1 MKILLPVDGST
12 CSIRAAEQLLKMRS
26 ELASSPET
34 HLLQV
39 HLPIPIG
46 RVQAHVGH
54 DTLLAYYREES
65 EAQLAAV
72 AQLLKDAGLEYHTHI
87 HVGQPAEVIVDIARQ
102 IGAEMIL
109 MGTHGRGAVGTLV
122 LGSVSAKVLHF
133 SPCPVMLVK

>member
-12 CSIRAAEQLLKMRS
+12 SSLRAAEHLLTLRGQLA
-26 ELASSPET
+26 EAPEV
-34 HLLQV
+34 HVLQV

-65 EAQLAAV
+65 EAQLQSV
-72 AQLLKDAGLEYHTHI
+72 IQLLQQSGIECSKHI
-87 HVGQPAEVIVDIARQ
+87 HVGQPAEIIVDTARSL
-102 IGAEMIL
+102 GAELIL

-122 LGSVSAKVLHF
+122 MGSVSAKVLHLA
-133 SPCPVMLVK
+133 PCPVMLVR

>member
-12 CSIRAAEQLLKMRS
+12 SSLRAAEHLLTLRGQLA
-26 ELASSPET
+26 EAPEV
-34 HLLQV
+34 HVLQV

-65 EAQLAAV
+65 EAQLQSV
-72 AQLLKDAGLEYHTHI
+72 TQLLEQSGIEFSKHI
-87 HVGQPAEVIVDIARQ
+87 HVGQPAEIIVDTARSL
-102 IGAEMIL
+102 GAELIL

-122 LGSVSAKVLHF
+122 MGSVSAKVLHLA
-133 SPCPVMLVK
+133 PCPVMLVR

>member
-12 CSIRAAEQLLKMRS
+12 CALRAAEQALKIRRALAVAP
-26 ELASSPET
+26 EL

-72 AQLLKDAGLEYHTHI
+72 AQLFKEAGVDVQTHI
-87 HVGQPAEVIVDIARQ
+87 HVGQPAEVIVDVARV
-102 IGAEMIL
+102 IGADLIL
-109 MGTHGRGAVGTLV
+109 MGTHGRGAVSMLV
-122 LGSVSAKVLHF
+122 LGSVSSKVLHF
-133 SPCPVMLVK
+133 APCPVMLVK